1 MVCAPI
7 ATLALIGS
15 LTGGANAAILFNF
28 QEVGGGVVMT
38 SSGSI
43 DTAGLVSTFSE
54 GWGGAGF
61 ESGVTDIM
69 GGGTE

>member
-15 LTGGANAAILFNF
+15 LTGGAKAATLFNF

-38 SSGSI
+38 SSGY
-43 DTAGLVSTFSE
+43 
-54 GWGGAGF
+54 
-61 ESGVTDIM
+61 
-69 GGGTE
+69 